1 MPSPIDR
8 PKGCVFASRCP
19 LAEARCRTDVP
30 PLRDDGSGHLAACF
44 SGPSF
49 LLHPEA

>member
-1 MPSPIDR
+1 M
-8 PKGCVFASRCP
+8 KGIKDIALQDDAYEV
-19 LAEARCRTDVP
+19 EARCRTDVP